1 MSAVA
6 EQRYN
11 TSACASQIR
20 HLGTTAA
27 TNQHADVFARHE
39 RQSTALSL
47 ADPTPK
53 RIGVCLQIED
63 HTIVLTYLDL
73 GTGLPA
79 WAASVLHSLSERWG
93 VKPGWDSYDAK
104 ATDREY
110 VVRLLNYL
118 SALMQDTSTPPIVTP
133 LSDGGVQAEWHRQNK
148 DLEIVVPADHPA
160 RYYYYNAATEEEE
173 EEDLDSNHA
182 HVQDLIRQF

>member
-1 MSAVA
+1 MSAIA
-6 EQRYN
+6 ERLFD
-11 TSACASQIR
+11 TSACASRLR
-20 HLGTTAA
+20 HLDTTAA
-27 TNQHADVFARHE
+27 PNQQTDVFARDE
-39 RQSTALSL
+39 RQSTAFSL
-47 ADPTPK
+47 AAPTRISIVVHRRLGDP
-53 RIGVCLQIED
+53 
-63 HTIVLTYLDL
+63 IVLTYLNF

-79 WAASVLHSLSERWG
+79 WADFVLRSLAERWG

-104 ATDREY
+104 ATDREN

-118 SALMQDTSTPPIVTP
+118 SALMQDTSTPPVVTP

-160 RYYYYNAATEEEE
+160 RYYSYNAATEEEE

>member
-11 TSACASQIR
+11 TSACTSQIR

-27 TNQHADVFARHE
+27 TNQHADVFARDE
-39 RQSTALSL
+39 RQSTAFSL
-47 ADPTPK
+47 AERRPISIVVHPRLGDP
-53 RIGVCLQIED
+53 V
-63 HTIVLTYLDL
+63 VLTYLDF

-79 WAASVLHSLSERWG
+79 WADSVLHSLSERWG

-104 ATDREY
+104 ATNREY

-118 SALMQDTSTPPIVTP
+118 SEVMQDTSTPPIITP

-160 RYYYYNAATEEEE
+160 RYYYYSAATGEEE

>member
-1 MSAVA
+1 VSAVA

-11 TSACASQIR
+11 TSACTSQIM

-27 TNQHADVFARHE
+27 PNQQTDVFARDE
-39 RQSTALSL
+39 RQSTPFSL
-47 ADPTPK
+47 AGPRPISIVVRPRLGDP
-53 RIGVCLQIED
+53 
-63 HTIVLTYLDL
+63 IVLTYLDF

-133 LSDGGVQAEWHRQNK
+133 LSDGGVQAEWHRQNT

-182 HVQDLIRQF
+182 HLQDLIEQF